1 MEIWLA
7 NPNPQTERERDM
19 AWSTRIIV
27 RLVYSLWSIKL
38 FKMVIVIK
46 TLQGELE
53 LFSSLYLCLQHLP
66 VIIIPYPINQ
76 TLRKGQARIRGS
88 KPIVSAS

>member
-7 NPNPQTERERDM
+7 NPDPADRERDM

-27 RLVYSLWSIKL
+27 GLVYSLWSIKL
-38 FKMVIVIK
+38 FKMVMVIK

-53 LFSSLYLCLQHLP
+53 LFSFLYLSLLP
-66 VIIIPYPINQ
+66 PTLTSHYYPISHQPNATQ
-76 TLRKGQARIRGS
+76 RTG
-88 KPIVSAS
+88 